1 MGFFAYSSR
10 SADARKYRGLALN
23 ATRTGWPNFCQA
35 TEQINDPAKLH
46 LLIQMIDSENWS
58 RLDVDVKGE
67 AYEVLLARNADDV
80 RGGAGQ
86 YFTPR
91 PVIRAIVEVESPTV
105 SFR

>member
-1 MGFFAYSSR
+1 
-10 SADARKYRGLALN
+10 
-23 ATRTGWPNFCQA
+23 
-35 TEQINDPAKLH
+35 
-46 LLIQMIDSENWS
+46 MIDSENWS

-67 AYEVLLARNADDV
+67 AYEGLLARNADDV

-91 PVIRAIVEVESPTV
+91 PVIRAIVEVESSTA